1 MKKLVKIKLVNWH
14 YIWDETINLEGN
26 TLITGANATGKSTI
40 MDAITY
46 VLTAGETKFNMAA
59 NDKSKRDL
67 RGYVKCKLGRNDKEY
82 LRDGDITGHIALEF
96 HDEKTGTNF
105 TVGAVIDAFGDLT
118 PVKSLFY
125 KSEEGINDDMFF
137 EPLEPDKKTGKARK
151 RVYGTVDFRKHNSF
165 FQYFLTNKEAKR
177 AFRTAFGSIN
187 EDFYHLIPKALAFK
201 PISDVKEFIYQN
213 ILEEKEIDVSAIK
226 GSVHAFKSL
235 EAKLKLTQEKIAKL
249 HDIDNVYQEIEKI
262 NEDKAYIEYLKHLFD
277 IEDVKGRIRKSKSL
291 IDKNKVQKETKEK
304 QITDIEKENQA
315 LNDRS
320 RELYSLLRTNDK
332 FKAEEYINSEIERT
346 KNNIQA
352 LENNQKDFLKRASEF
367 KDTLITL
374 RKISNENLYSVGSN
388 INVTLINQM
397 QVEDTKIRLT
407 DFYNQI
413 QILKNKKNQ
422 ELGRIN
428 GEIQSVID
436 EINDITK
443 YQRNAQQNRLNYPAD
458 VMGVKNEIEEGLSRI
473 YNYKVSVHILSDLLE
488 ISNPKWADTVE
499 VFLANRRF
507 MLIVEPRYFDNA
519 LQIFNRVRSRYR
531 LYGIGLVNTKMISKF
546 QDYEKNSLASIIE
559 TENKDARCYVNFLCG
574 NVIMVD
580 KPEELENY
588 SIAVTNDYLIYRSYA
603 VTQMNP
609 NIPKPF
615 IGKNA
620 AKQSLADLEIRSK
633 EAKNK
638 YNELH
643 TKEDALQRETS
654 LIDSLNVRQLI
665 NDVDDALELSKE
677 KQALQDL
684 KKQKERTSKETPDE
698 LEQDYNKIS
707 LTIKD
712 NDAKKMEISKE
723 IGSIDNTIQT
733 LLEQIDNDVKAV
745 AGLEKQLKDIQG
757 DNAIFAEKAK
767 AEYNR
772 IMAESSFAKALQ
784 NYNLEYDQYE
794 KSYQT
799 LLDSLAMKQFEYI
812 NAYASNFATGLSE
825 MSKYSQELQKLEKSE
840 LISYEKEVR
849 DAREK
854 AELVFKEDFI
864 AKLRNNILTAEQE
877 ISKIN
882 ETLSNIKFGND
893 TYEFIFPRSA
903 EYAEFYDMVTSDLVN
918 KDEGLL
924 TYDFQSKYNEQINDL
939 FDSLSVDDLNSN
951 GAINKFTDYRTYM
964 DYDIQIK
971 NQDGTMNYS
980 KVFREKSGGE
990 TQVPFYVAIV
1000 ASFVR
1005 VYTQN
1010 GFSQSD
1016 PIGLVLFDEVFD
1028 KMDGNRMRAMMNFIS
1043 SMPLQVLIACPYD
1056 KMDLLQEY
1064 ADTTLI
1070 LVRQNTRATVLPVK
1084 RKKDISNKFEDEEDE
1099 EA

>member
-1 MKKLVKIKLVNWH
+1 
-14 YIWDETINLEGN
+14 
-26 TLITGANATGKSTI
+26 
-40 MDAITY
+40 
-46 VLTAGETKFNMAA
+46 
-59 NDKSKRDL
+59 
-67 RGYVKCKLGRNDKEY
+67 
-82 LRDGDITGHIALEF
+82 
-96 HDEKTGTNF
+96 
-105 TVGAVIDAFGDLT
+105 
-118 PVKSLFY
+118 
-125 KSEEGINDDMFF
+125 
-137 EPLEPDKKTGKARK
+137 
-151 RVYGTVDFRKHNSF
+151 
-165 FQYFLTNKEAKR
+165 
-177 AFRTAFGSIN
+177 
-187 EDFYHLIPKALAFK
+187 
-201 PISDVKEFIYQN
+201 
-213 ILEEKEIDVSAIK
+213 
-226 GSVHAFKSL
+226 
-235 EAKLKLTQEKIAKL
+235 
-249 HDIDNVYQEIEKI
+249 
-262 NEDKAYIEYLKHLFD
+262 
-277 IEDVKGRIRKSKSL
+277 
-291 IDKNKVQKETKEK
+291 
-304 QITDIEKENQA
+304 
-315 LNDRS
+315 
-320 RELYSLLRTNDK
+320 
-332 FKAEEYINSEIERT
+332 
-346 KNNIQA
+346 
-352 LENNQKDFLKRASEF
+352 
-367 KDTLITL
+367 
-374 RKISNENLYSVGSN
+374 
-388 INVTLINQM
+388 
-397 QVEDTKIRLT
+397 
-407 DFYNQI
+407 
-413 QILKNKKNQ
+413 
-422 ELGRIN
+422 
-428 GEIQSVID
+428 
-436 EINDITK
+436 
-443 YQRNAQQNRLNYPAD
+443 
-458 VMGVKNEIEEGLSRI
+458 
-473 YNYKVSVHILSDLLE
+473 
-488 ISNPKWADTVE
+488 
-499 VFLANRRF
+499 
-507 MLIVEPRYFDNA
+507 
-519 LQIFNRVRSRYR
+519 
-531 LYGIGLVNTKMISKF
+531 
-546 QDYEKNSLASIIE
+546 
-559 TENKDARCYVNFLCG
+559 
-574 NVIMVD
+574 
-580 KPEELENY
+580 
-588 SIAVTNDYLIYRSYA
+588 
-603 VTQMNP
+603 
-609 NIPKPF
+609 
-615 IGKNA
+615 
-620 AKQSLADLEIRSK
+620 
-633 EAKNK
+633 
-638 YNELH
+638 
-643 TKEDALQRETS
+643 
-654 LIDSLNVRQLI
+654 
-665 NDVDDALELSKE
+665 
-677 KQALQDL
+677 
-684 KKQKERTSKETPDE
+684 
-698 LEQDYNKIS
+698 
-707 LTIKD
+707 
-712 NDAKKMEISKE
+712 MEISKE

-980 KVFREKSGGE
+980 KVFKEKSGGE